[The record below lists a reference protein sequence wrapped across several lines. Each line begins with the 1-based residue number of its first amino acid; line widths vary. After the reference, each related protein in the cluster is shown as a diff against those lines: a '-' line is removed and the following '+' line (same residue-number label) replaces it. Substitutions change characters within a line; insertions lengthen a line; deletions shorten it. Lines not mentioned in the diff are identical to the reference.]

1 MFGNDDY
8 LIRAYGNCPAFLK
21 NTPDWFKSQEFA
33 VKEAEV
39 AGLLQ
44 LPSRNLKQNVTL
56 TDFYSI
62 PDDLQ
67 TQRDASL
74 QILQAGTETY
84 DDVIWAQVLNTADW
98 LEANRCS
105 RRFAKNLCGGTLMS
119 EVLIRLKAATANSQ
133 PAAERLIE
141 YSAHYPILMCILA
154 SIPDLDLVPRPSHQV
169 RTFLLNACS
178 HKQLISAQ
186 SVKSCCIYYQLHM

>member
-84 DDVIWAQVLNTADW
+84 DDVIWAQVSSGSLGSQPCT
-98 LEANRCS
+98 LTYTRCTQVI
-105 RRFAKNLCGGTLMS
+105 KNLVSKTAENNG
-119 EVLIRLKAATANSQ
+119 VAT
-133 PAAERLIE
+133 
-141 YSAHYPILMCILA
+141 
-154 SIPDLDLVPRPSHQV
+154 
-169 RTFLLNACS
+169 CS
-178 HKQLISAQ
+178 MHIS
-186 SVKSCCIYYQLHM
+186 CL